1 MKYRTLS
8 QLKLLIWKNML
19 LQKRS
24 LMWTLLE
31 LGIPMLFV
39 VILLVLRQQV
49 DSASR
54 PAVEYADFSI
64 TATVDDFYEPVDG
77 EPIHS
82 VCFSPVQLYFTPK
95 NNLTIQIM
103 SIVNS
108 RLRLLSKAY
117 ENEHTMVEDIMKEL
131 NQLDLCGCSA
141 YGAVVFEEGFLNEAG
156 LGEELKYK
164 IRLSNTPRN
173 SQSRRGTWNIGQASL
188 FNVGHGWKTN
198 ALYAFPP
205 QNGPRQS
212 NSTDGGKP
220 GYWREGFLIL
230 QHAIDKAIIRMLA
243 SNVTD
248 VDKFHVHLKRFV
260 YPPYVDNPFITVIQQ
275 HLPVI
280 ILLSFA
286 FSVVYI
292 SRTVVMDK
300 ELRVKVNNH
309 SYHDSNTLNRIYAC
323 DGLEIL
329 GSFSGAFYLQLPQ
342 AGVHLNHVDAF
353 PVHQHKRQENT
364 GEIGPQRC
372 VVLFLNLFG
381 YVSLLLLCRWIVF
394 QKWYGNV
401 VAGCTGLVWCSLYW
415 PYFFIQPRYASV
427 LRSTKLL
434 TCLLVNSAM
443 SYGIQLI
450 GILEGQ
456 NVGLQWYNLFH
467 RGTMYNNLSMI
478 EVIGMLLVDAVLCL
492 SIAWYVEAAKPRFN
506 SIRQFISSKFCH
518 KLFGSRRRKDSIG
531 QVSSESSAS
540 NSAVGHFEDCDNP
553 ARVTVS
559 IRKLYKIYENQSSG
573 RKTAVEDL
581 TLDLYYGQITALLGH
596 NGAGKSTT
604 ISILTGVLAPSCG
617 SVTINGMD
625 MRKHFDKIQTT
636 LGYCPQYNP
645 LFACMTVYEHLKFY
659 CKLKGRQL
667 MPTEVDRLLHLL
679 NLESKRHSLADH
691 LSGGM
696 KRKLCVAIALIGGSE
711 VVLLDEPTTGMDPR
725 ARHDAWQLLLEE
737 KQYRTMLLTTHF
749 MEEADLLGDRIAVLS
764 NGTLQCCGTSF
775 FLKRQFV
782 AIVLQTGDGYRLKVI
797 FKYAGKEKA
806 EQLLKL
812 IEEYIP
818 GAQLSNCIGTEAI
831 YTVPLIKGPKLHAL
845 FASIEQKLDQ
855 YDVESFGLSIVTME
869 EVFLRVSPKEPAVD
883 NGQAHLSAL
892 ADELDHKLETLNR
905 RSRLN
910 KGFKLARQQFWA
922 LVVKRTLDA
931 VRNGRL
937 LLVQWGVPVL
947 FVAVALA
954 INRCLPDE
962 RHSPALP
969 LTVETYGPTRIGVY
983 SDARLDGL
991 LADQY
996 RLQFSTEQTVEVV
1009 DDGNFTR
1016 FVLERIEL
1024 SDQALFDRRYV
1035 VGASFEAGSNGTVH
1049 LTGHFN
1055 NQPLH
1060 AVAVSLNA
1068 LDNALLRY
1076 ADDHTGEG
1084 HWRSLTTVNEPLPA
1098 TEFDRLVNW
1107 FEVGVTEFNLAF
1119 NLVFGFS
1126 LSTGTF
1132 VLFSITERLSGAKHL
1147 QQLCHVEPALFW
1159 VANFVCDFVVYL
1171 FTVFSVLLVFVAFD
1185 VDVLIDGWRCL
1196 HTLLLFVLYGWATI
1210 PFMYV
1215 ASFFF
1220 DSATAGYVKMTV
1232 FNLLSGNGLL
1242 TLVVITVLL
1251 LLNMTDLHE
1260 TLTWVFMALF
1270 PNFCLGQALSTYY
1283 FNYFVFSSCEPL
1295 MPFCEFTPDAFCC
1308 GQDTFTGDQLRWKR
1322 PGIGRF
1328 LFFLFL
1334 HGTLSMLLLLL
1345 WIDTRR
1351 PRDRD
1356 HWSRSV
1362 GQLLLRIRRRLFE
1375 CTRHGGGASQQRL
1388 TDRENH
1394 DSETVRTETCC
1405 GEPLLRVER
1414 LRKEYGSGDRRLV
1427 AVDGVS
1433 FQVLGGECFGLLGC
1447 NGAGKTSTFRM
1458 LSGEQAI
1465 DAGDAFVHHTSL
1477 RLRWNEAKS
1486 MIGYCPQFDALLDNL
1501 TVAETLTLFARLH
1514 GILAGDLG
1522 DVIDS
1527 AADSVGLSAFK
1538 RQRVECLSGG
1548 NKRKLSL
1555 AIALINCP
1563 PVLLLDEPTSGVD
1576 PASRRTIWKI
1586 LESARRA
1593 GVSIVL
1599 TSHRYT
1605 FADQIPVQ
1613 MSYLVVH
1620 ISNMEECE
1628 ALCSRLAIM
1637 AGGEIK
1643 CTGSPQQLKS
1653 KYGKGYLLIVRVKSE
1668 QLIVPFVRMLEQS
1681 FPGLSVET
1689 LETMI
1694 EPCGIVDY
1702 MLSQPSLEQIFLTC
1716 VSL

>member
-1 MKYRTLS
+1 
-8 QLKLLIWKNML
+8 ML

-300 ELRVKVNNH
+300 ELRVKEYMRVMGLKFWVH
-309 SYHDSNTLNRIYAC
+309 SAAHFICNFLKLAFISIMLTLFLCISINDKKILVKSDPSAVLFFFLIYSATSVC
-323 DGLEIL
+323 YCFVV
-329 GSFSGAFYLQLPQ
+329 GSFFK
-342 AGVHLNHVDAF
+342 N
-353 PVHQHKRQENT
+353 
-364 GEIGPQRC
+364 
-372 VVLFLNLFG
+372 
-381 YVSLLLLCRWIVF
+381 
-394 QKWYGNV
+394 GNV

-492 SIAWYVEAAKPRFN
+492 SIAWYVEAAKPRYN

-775 FLKRQFV
+775 FLKRQF
-782 AIVLQTGDGYRLKVI
+782 GDGYRLKVI

-969 LTVETYGPTRIGVY
+969 LTVETYGSTRIGVY

>member
-1 MKYRTLS
+1 
-8 QLKLLIWKNML
+8 ML

-300 ELRVKVNNH
+300 ELRVKEYMRVMGLKFWVH
-309 SYHDSNTLNRIYAC
+309 SAAHFICNFLKLAFISIMLTLFLCISINDKKILVKSDPSAVLFFFLIYSATSVC
-323 DGLEIL
+323 YCFVV
-329 GSFSGAFYLQLPQ
+329 GSFFKNGTVEFKKFKFVS
-342 AGVHLNHVDAF
+342 
-353 PVHQHKRQENT
+353 
-364 GEIGPQRC
+364 
-372 VVLFLNLFG
+372 VLFIH
-381 YVSLLLLCRWIVF
+381 SC
-394 QKWYGNV
+394 NV

-492 SIAWYVEAAKPRFN
+492 SIAWYVEAAKPRYN

-775 FLKRQFV
+775 FLKRQF
-782 AIVLQTGDGYRLKVI
+782 GDGYRLKVI

-969 LTVETYGPTRIGVY
+969 LTVETYGSTRIGVY

>member
-103 SIVNS
+103 NIVNS

-280 ILLSFA
+280 VLLSFA

-300 ELRVKVNNH
+300 ELRVKEYMRVMGLKFWVH
-309 SYHDSNTLNRIYAC
+309 SAAHFICNFLKLAFISIMLTLFLCISINDKKILVKSDPSAVLFFFLIYSATSVC
-323 DGLEIL
+323 YCFVV
-329 GSFSGAFYLQLPQ
+329 GSFFK
-342 AGVHLNHVDAF
+342 N
-353 PVHQHKRQENT
+353 
-364 GEIGPQRC
+364 
-372 VVLFLNLFG
+372 
-381 YVSLLLLCRWIVF
+381 
-394 QKWYGNV
+394 GNV

-492 SIAWYVEAAKPRFN
+492 SIAWYVEAAKPQYN

-775 FLKRQFV
+775 FLKRQF
-782 AIVLQTGDGYRLKVI
+782 GDGYRLKVI

-892 ADELDHKLETLNR
+892 ADELDHTILELETLNR

-991 LADQY
+991 LANQY

-1232 FNLLSGNGLL
+1232 FNLLSGLL

-1334 HGTLSMLLLLL
+1334 HGTLSVLLLLL

-1362 GQLLLRIRRRLFE
+1362 GQLLLGIRRRLFE

-1613 MSYLVVH
+1613 MS
-1620 ISNMEECE
+1620 MEECE

-1681 FPGLSVET
+1681 FPGLSVEEIHGTQMHCIIPFQSSTWSGLFQT

>member
-103 SIVNS
+103 NIVNS

-280 ILLSFA
+280 VLLSFA

-300 ELRVKVNNH
+300 ELRVKEYMRVMGLKFWVH
-309 SYHDSNTLNRIYAC
+309 SAAHFICNFLKLAFISIMLTLFLCISINDKKILVKSDPSAVLFFFLIYSATSVC
-323 DGLEIL
+323 YCFVV
-329 GSFSGAFYLQLPQ
+329 GSFFKNEVQ
-342 AGVHLNHVDAF
+342 V
-353 PVHQHKRQENT
+353 R
-364 GEIGPQRC
+364 IG
-372 VVLFLNLFG
+372 FIYSF
-381 YVSLLLLCRWIVF
+381 VF
-394 QKWYGNV
+394 VCHRRFTGNV

-492 SIAWYVEAAKPRFN
+492 SIAWYVEAAKPRYN

-775 FLKRQFV
+775 FLKRQF
-782 AIVLQTGDGYRLKVI
+782 GDGYRLKVI

-1334 HGTLSMLLLLL
+1334 HGTLSVLLLLL

-1362 GQLLLRIRRRLFE
+1362 GQLLLGIRRRLFE

-1605 FADQIPVQ
+1605 FADRIPVQ

>member
-1 MKYRTLS
+1 LNMKYRTLS

-31 LGIPMLFV
+31 LGLPMLFII
-39 VILLVLRQQV
+39 ILLVLRQQV

-82 VCFSPVQLYFTPK
+82 VCFNPVQLYFTPK

-103 SIVNS
+103 SIVNN

-141 YGAVVFEEGFLNEAG
+141 YGAVVFEDGFLNETG

-230 QHAIDKAIIRMLA
+230 QHAIDKAVISMLA
-243 SNVTD
+243 SNLTD

-280 ILLSFA
+280 MLLSFA

-300 ELRVKVNNH
+300 ELRVKEYMRVMGLKLWVH
-309 SYHDSNTLNRIYAC
+309 SAAHFICNFLKLAFISAMLTLFLCISINDKKILVKSDPSAVFFFFLIYSATSIC
-323 DGLEIL
+323 YCFAV
-329 GSFSGAFYLQLPQ
+329 GSFFK
-342 AGVHLNHVDAF
+342 N
-353 PVHQHKRQENT
+353 
-364 GEIGPQRC
+364 
-372 VVLFLNLFG
+372 
-381 YVSLLLLCRWIVF
+381 
-394 QKWYGNV
+394 GNV

-492 SIAWYVEAAKPRFN
+492 SIAWYVEAAKPRYN
-506 SIRQFISSKFCH
+506 SIRQFIS
-518 KLFGSRRRKDSIG
+518 LFGSRRRKESIE
-531 QVSSESSAS
+531 QASKESSAS
-540 NSAVGHFEDCDNP
+540 NSGVGHFEDYNNP

-559 IRKLYKIYENQSSG
+559 IRKLYKIYENQSSA

-617 SVTINGMD
+617 SITINGMD
-625 MRKHFDKIQTT
+625 IRKHFDKIQTT

-645 LFACMTVYEHLKFY
+645 LFACMTVYEHLIFY

-667 MPTEVDRLLHLL
+667 MPTEVNRLLHLL

-775 FLKRQFV
+775 FLKRQF
-782 AIVLQTGDGYRLKVI
+782 GDGYRLKVI
-797 FKYAGKEKA
+797 FKYTGEGKA

-818 GAQLSNCIGTEAI
+818 GAQLSNCIGTEAV
-831 YTVPLIKGPKLHAL
+831 YTVPLIKGAKLHAL
-845 FASIEQKLDQ
+845 FSSIEQKLDH

-883 NGQAHLSAL
+883 DHQVRVSTPSS
-892 ADELDHKLETLNR
+892 ELDHKLEKLNTR
-905 RSRLN
+905 NRLN
-910 KGFKLARQQFWA
+910 KGFKLARQQFQA
-922 LVVKRTLDA
+922 LVVKRMLDA

-954 INRCLPDE
+954 INRSLPDE
-962 RHSPALP
+962 RRSPALV
-969 LTVETYGPTRIGVY
+969 LSVETYGSTRIGVY
-983 SDARLDGL
+983 SDDQLDRL

-996 RLQFSTEQTVEVV
+996 RLQFSNEQTVELVK
-1009 DDGNFTR
+1009 DGNFTG

-1035 VGASFEAGSNGTVH
+1035 IAAAFESGSNGSVH

-1068 LDNALLRY
+1068 LDNALLGY
-1076 ADDHTGEG
+1076 VVDGQTGPG
-1084 HWRSLTTVNEPLPA
+1084 RGRSTLTTINEPLPA

-1126 LSTGTF
+1126 LSAGTF
-1132 VLFSITERLSGAKHL
+1132 VLFSINERRSGSKHL
-1147 QQLCHVEPALFW
+1147 QLLCKVQPALFW
-1159 VANFVCDFVVYL
+1159 AANFLCDFTVYL
-1171 FTVFSVLLVFVAFD
+1171 FTVCSVLLVFVAFD

-1196 HTLLLFVLYGWATI
+1196 HTLLLFVLYGWAMI

-1220 DSATAGYVKMTV
+1220 HSATGGYVKMTV
-1232 FNLLSGNGLL
+1232 FNLLSGLL

-1251 LLNMTDLHE
+1251 LLNMTDLHK
-1260 TLTWVFMALF
+1260 TLTWIFMALF

-1308 GQDTFTGDQLRWKR
+1308 GQDTFTSDQLRWKH
-1322 PGIGRF
+1322 PGVGRF

-1334 HGTLSMLLLLL
+1334 HGTLYVLLLLL
-1345 WIDTRR
+1345 WIDTGR

-1362 GQLLLRIRRRLFE
+1362 GQLLLETSRRLFE
-1375 CTRHGGGASQQRL
+1375 FSRHGTSASASQQRL
-1388 TDRENH
+1388 TDRDENR
-1394 DSETVRTETCC
+1394 DSETVREETSRD
-1405 GEPLLRVER
+1405 EPLLRVER
-1414 LRKEYGSGDRRLV
+1414 LRKEYGSGERRLV

-1433 FQVLGGECFGLLGC
+1433 FQVPAGECFGLLGC

-1465 DAGDAFVHHTSL
+1465 DAGDAFVNRTSL
-1477 RLRWNEAKS
+1477 RFHWTEAKS
-1486 MIGYCPQFDALLDNL
+1486 MIGYCPQFDAVLDNL
-1501 TVAETLTLFARLH
+1501 TVTETLTLFARLH
-1514 GILAGDLG
+1514 GILASDLD
-1522 DVIDS
+1522 DVVNS

-1538 RQRVECLSGG
+1538 QHRIECLSGG

-1599 TSHRYT
+1599 TSH
-1605 FADQIPVQ
+1605 
-1613 MSYLVVH
+1613 S
-1620 ISNMEECE
+1620 MEECE
-1628 ALCSRLAIM
+1628 ALCNRLAIM
-1637 AGGEIK
+1637 VDGEIK

-1668 QLIVPFVRMLEQS
+1668 QLIVPFVRTLEQS
-1681 FPGLSVET
+1681 FPGLTVEEIHGTQMHCIIPFQSSTWSGLFQT

>member
-1 MKYRTLS
+1 
-8 QLKLLIWKNML
+8 
-19 LQKRS
+19 
-24 LMWTLLE
+24 
-31 LGIPMLFV
+31 
-39 VILLVLRQQV
+39 
-49 DSASR
+49 
-54 PAVEYADFSI
+54 
-64 TATVDDFYEPVDG
+64 
-77 EPIHS
+77 
-82 VCFSPVQLYFTPK
+82 
-95 NNLTIQIM
+95 
-103 SIVNS
+103 
-108 RLRLLSKAY
+108 
-117 ENEHTMVEDIMKEL
+117 MVEDIMKEL

-275 HLPVI
+275 HLPRC
-280 ILLSFA
+280 LHLQNCGHGQ
-286 FSVVYI
+286 
-292 SRTVVMDK
+292 
-300 ELRVKVNNH
+300 RVA
-309 SYHDSNTLNRIYAC
+309 RQGIYAC

-342 AGVHLNHVDAF
+342 AGVHLDHVDAF

-381 YVSLLLLCRWIVF
+381 YVEVQVRIGFIYSFVF
-394 QKWYGNV
+394 VCHRRCAGNV

-492 SIAWYVEAAKPRFN
+492 SIAWYVEAAKPRYN

-518 KLFGSRRRKDSIG
+518 KLFGSRRRKNSIG

-553 ARVTVS
+553 ARVT
-559 IRKLYKIYENQSSG
+559 IYENQSSG

-892 ADELDHKLETLNR
+892 ADELDHSKQTGNTEQKKSVEQGLQVGQAAVLGVGGEEDAGRGTQWSTVVGAVGRAGAVRRGGVGDQSLLAR
-905 RSRLN
+905 RTPLPRTASDSGDVRSDAHRRLQRRTARRAPGRPVSASIRARTDRTVRPGSVRPALRGRGVVRSRLQRHRPLD
-910 KGFKLARQQFWA
+910 GPFQQPAPARGGRALPVADDGQRAVAGHRVRPAGQLVRSGRDGVQFGVQ
-922 LVVKRTLDA
+922 L
-931 VRNGRL
+931 GIRL
-937 LLVQWGVPVL
+937 LPVDRH
-947 FVAVALA
+947 VRAVLDYRTSVRRQALA
-954 INRCLPDE
+954 AAVP
-962 RHSPALP
+962 
-969 LTVETYGPTRIGVY
+969 
-983 SDARLDGL
+983 
-991 LADQY
+991 
-996 RLQFSTEQTVEVV
+996 
-1009 DDGNFTR
+1009 
-1016 FVLERIEL
+1016 
-1024 SDQALFDRRYV
+1024 RR
-1035 VGASFEAGSNGTVH
+1035 
-1049 LTGHFN
+1049 TG
-1055 NQPLH
+1055 
-1060 AVAVSLNA
+1060 
-1068 LDNALLRY
+1068 ALLGRQ
-1076 ADDHTGEG
+1076 
-1084 HWRSLTTVNEPLPA
+1084 L
-1098 TEFDRLVNW
+1098 RLR
-1107 FEVGVTEFNLAF
+1107 F
-1119 NLVFGFS
+1119 
-1126 LSTGTF
+1126 
-1132 VLFSITERLSGAKHL
+1132 
-1147 QQLCHVEPALFW
+1147 C
-1159 VANFVCDFVVYL
+1159 C
-1171 FTVFSVLLVFVAFD
+1171 LLVY
-1185 VDVLIDGWRCL
+1185 C
-1196 HTLLLFVLYGWATI
+1196 
-1210 PFMYV
+1210 
-1215 ASFFF
+1215 FFC
-1220 DSATAGYVKMTV
+1220 AAGV
-1232 FNLLSGNGLL
+1232 
-1242 TLVVITVLL
+1242 
-1251 LLNMTDLHE
+1251 
-1260 TLTWVFMALF
+1260 
-1270 PNFCLGQALSTYY
+1270 
-1283 FNYFVFSSCEPL
+1283 
-1295 MPFCEFTPDAFCC
+1295 
-1308 GQDTFTGDQLRWKR
+1308 R
-1322 PGIGRF
+1322 RF
-1328 LFFLFL
+1328 
-1334 HGTLSMLLLLL
+1334 
-1345 WIDTRR
+1345 
-1351 PRDRD
+1351 
-1356 HWSRSV
+1356 
-1362 GQLLLRIRRRLFE
+1362 RRR
-1375 CTRHGGGASQQRL
+1375 RA
-1388 TDRENH
+1388 
-1394 DSETVRTETCC
+1394 
-1405 GEPLLRVER
+1405 
-1414 LRKEYGSGDRRLV
+1414 DRRLALLAHAALV
-1427 AVDGVS
+1427 RLVRLGDDTVHVRGVV
-1433 FQVLGGECFGLLGC
+1433 F
-1447 NGAGKTSTFRM
+1447 
-1458 LSGEQAI
+1458 
-1465 DAGDAFVHHTSL
+1465 L
-1477 RLRWNEAKS
+1477 RLCYRWIRQN
-1486 MIGYCPQFDALLDNL
+1486 D
-1501 TVAETLTLFARLH
+1501 RL
-1514 GILAGDLG
+1514 
-1522 DVIDS
+1522 
-1527 AADSVGLSAFK
+1527 
-1538 RQRVECLSGG
+1538 
-1548 NKRKLSL
+1548 
-1555 AIALINCP
+1555 
-1563 PVLLLDEPTSGVD
+1563 
-1576 PASRRTIWKI
+1576 
-1586 LESARRA
+1586 
-1593 GVSIVL
+1593 
-1599 TSHRYT
+1599 
-1605 FADQIPVQ
+1605 
-1613 MSYLVVH
+1613 
-1620 ISNMEECE
+1620 
-1628 ALCSRLAIM
+1628 
-1637 AGGEIK
+1637 
-1643 CTGSPQQLKS
+1643 
-1653 KYGKGYLLIVRVKSE
+1653 
-1668 QLIVPFVRMLEQS
+1668 
-1681 FPGLSVET
+1681 
-1689 LETMI
+1689 
-1694 EPCGIVDY
+1694 
-1702 MLSQPSLEQIFLTC
+1702 
-1716 VSL
+1716 

>member
-1 MKYRTLS
+1 
-8 QLKLLIWKNML
+8 ML

-300 ELRVKVNNH
+300 ELRVKEYMRVMGLKFWVH
-309 SYHDSNTLNRIYAC
+309 SAAHFICNFLKLAFISIMLTLFLCISINDKKILVKSDPSAVLFFFLIYSATSVC
-323 DGLEIL
+323 YCFVV
-329 GSFSGAFYLQLPQ
+329 GSFFKNGTVEFKKFKFVS
-342 AGVHLNHVDAF
+342 
-353 PVHQHKRQENT
+353 
-364 GEIGPQRC
+364 
-372 VVLFLNLFG
+372 VLFIH
-381 YVSLLLLCRWIVF
+381 SC
-394 QKWYGNV
+394 NV

-492 SIAWYVEAAKPRFN
+492 SIAWYVEAAKPRYN

-969 LTVETYGPTRIGVY
+969 LTVETYGSTRIGVY

-1599 TSHRYT
+1599 TSH
-1605 FADQIPVQ
+1605 
-1613 MSYLVVH
+1613 S
-1620 ISNMEECE
+1620 MEECE

>member
-1 MKYRTLS
+1 
-8 QLKLLIWKNML
+8 ML

-300 ELRVKVNNH
+300 ELRVKEYMRVMGLKFWVH
-309 SYHDSNTLNRIYAC
+309 SAAHFICNFLKLAFISIMLTLFLCISINDKKILVKSDPSAVLFFFLIYSATSVC
-323 DGLEIL
+323 YCFVV
-329 GSFSGAFYLQLPQ
+329 GSFFKNGTVEFKKFKFVS
-342 AGVHLNHVDAF
+342 
-353 PVHQHKRQENT
+353 
-364 GEIGPQRC
+364 
-372 VVLFLNLFG
+372 VLFIH
-381 YVSLLLLCRWIVF
+381 SC
-394 QKWYGNV
+394 NV

-492 SIAWYVEAAKPRFN
+492 SIAWYVEAAKPRYN

-969 LTVETYGPTRIGVY
+969 LTVETYGSTRIGVY

>member
-1 MKYRTLS
+1 MKIYSTSFTVLLIAIDYLQQSKSRFNNRELFLKMVLWATVFLDNLLNMKYRTLS

-212 NSTDGGKP
+212 NSTDGG
-220 GYWREGFLIL
+220 YWREGFLIL

-300 ELRVKVNNH
+300 ELRVKEYMRVMGLKFWVH
-309 SYHDSNTLNRIYAC
+309 SAAHFICNFLKLAFISIMLTLFLCISINDKKILVKSDPSAVLFFFLIYSATSVC
-323 DGLEIL
+323 YCFVV
-329 GSFSGAFYLQLPQ
+329 GSFFKNG
-342 AGVHLNHVDAF
+342 
-353 PVHQHKRQENT
+353 T
-364 GEIGPQRC
+364 
-372 VVLFLNLFG
+372 
-381 YVSLLLLCRWIVF
+381 
-394 QKWYGNV
+394 
-401 VAGCTGLVWCSLYW
+401 
-415 PYFFIQPRYASV
+415 PRYASV

-559 IRKLYKIYENQSSG
+559 ICKLYKIYENQSSG

-696 KRKLCVAIALIGGSE
+696 KRKLCVAIALIGGSELSLFRE

-1232 FNLLSGNGLL
+1232 FNLLSGN
-1242 TLVVITVLL
+1242 TVVV
-1251 LLNMTDLHE
+1251 
-1260 TLTWVFMALF
+1260 
-1270 PNFCLGQALSTYY
+1270 
-1283 FNYFVFSSCEPL
+1283 
-1295 MPFCEFTPDAFCC
+1295 
-1308 GQDTFTGDQLRWKR
+1308 
-1322 PGIGRF
+1322 
-1328 LFFLFL
+1328 
-1334 HGTLSMLLLLL
+1334 
-1345 WIDTRR
+1345 
-1351 PRDRD
+1351 
-1356 HWSRSV
+1356 
-1362 GQLLLRIRRRLFE
+1362 
-1375 CTRHGGGASQQRL
+1375 CTGGGL
-1388 TDRENH
+1388 
-1394 DSETVRTETCC
+1394 
-1405 GEPLLRVER
+1405 
-1414 LRKEYGSGDRRLV
+1414 
-1427 AVDGVS
+1427 
-1433 FQVLGGECFGLLGC
+1433 
-1447 NGAGKTSTFRM
+1447 
-1458 LSGEQAI
+1458 
-1465 DAGDAFVHHTSL
+1465 
-1477 RLRWNEAKS
+1477 
-1486 MIGYCPQFDALLDNL
+1486 
-1501 TVAETLTLFARLH
+1501 
-1514 GILAGDLG
+1514 
-1522 DVIDS
+1522 
-1527 AADSVGLSAFK
+1527 
-1538 RQRVECLSGG
+1538 
-1548 NKRKLSL
+1548 
-1555 AIALINCP
+1555 
-1563 PVLLLDEPTSGVD
+1563 
-1576 PASRRTIWKI
+1576 
-1586 LESARRA
+1586 
-1593 GVSIVL
+1593 
-1599 TSHRYT
+1599 
-1605 FADQIPVQ
+1605 
-1613 MSYLVVH
+1613 
-1620 ISNMEECE
+1620 
-1628 ALCSRLAIM
+1628 
-1637 AGGEIK
+1637 
-1643 CTGSPQQLKS
+1643 
-1653 KYGKGYLLIVRVKSE
+1653 
-1668 QLIVPFVRMLEQS
+1668 
-1681 FPGLSVET
+1681 
-1689 LETMI
+1689 
-1694 EPCGIVDY
+1694 
-1702 MLSQPSLEQIFLTC
+1702 
-1716 VSL
+1716 

>member
-54 PAVEYADFSI
+54 QAVEYADFSI

-300 ELRVKVNNH
+300 ELRVKEYMRVMGLKFWVH
-309 SYHDSNTLNRIYAC
+309 SAAHFICNFLKLAFISTMLTLFLCISINDKKILVKSDPSAVLFFFLIYSATSVC
-323 DGLEIL
+323 YCFVV
-329 GSFSGAFYLQLPQ
+329 GSFFK
-342 AGVHLNHVDAF
+342 N
-353 PVHQHKRQENT
+353 
-364 GEIGPQRC
+364 
-372 VVLFLNLFG
+372 
-381 YVSLLLLCRWIVF
+381 
-394 QKWYGNV
+394 GNV

-492 SIAWYVEAAKPRFN
+492 SIAWYVEAAKPRYN

-518 KLFGSRRRKDSIG
+518 KLFGSRRRKNSIG

-667 MPTEVDRLLHLL
+667 MPTEVDRLLNLL

-775 FLKRQFV
+775 FLKRQF
-782 AIVLQTGDGYRLKVI
+782 GDGYRLKVI

-996 RLQFSTEQTVEVV
+996 RLQFSTEQTVELV

-1084 HWRSLTTVNEPLPA
+1084 HCRSLTTVNEPLPA

-1132 VLFSITERLSGAKHL
+1132 VLFSITERRSGAKHL

-1232 FNLLSGNGLL
+1232 FNLLSGLL

-1334 HGTLSMLLLLL
+1334 HGTLSVVLLLL
-1345 WIDTRR
+1345 WIDTDR

-1362 GQLLLRIRRRLFE
+1362 GQLLLGIRRRLSE

-1394 DSETVRTETCC
+1394 DNETGRTETSC

-1599 TSHRYT
+1599 TSH
-1605 FADQIPVQ
+1605 
-1613 MSYLVVH
+1613 S
-1620 ISNMEECE
+1620 MEECE

-1681 FPGLSVET
+1681 FPGLSVEEIHGTQMHCIIPFQSSTWSGLFQT

>member
-1 MKYRTLS
+1 LNMKYRTLS

-103 SIVNS
+103 NIVNS

-117 ENEHTMVEDIMKEL
+117 ENERTMVEDIMKEL

-248 VDKFHVHLKRFV
+248 VDKFQVHLKRFV

-280 ILLSFA
+280 VLLSFA

-300 ELRVKVNNH
+300 ELRVKEYMRVMGLKFWVH
-309 SYHDSNTLNRIYAC
+309 SAAHFICNFLKLAFISIMLTLFLCISINDKKILVKSDPSAVLFFFLIYSATSVC
-323 DGLEIL
+323 YCFVV
-329 GSFSGAFYLQLPQ
+329 GSFFKNG
-342 AGVHLNHVDAF
+342 
-353 PVHQHKRQENT
+353 T
-364 GEIGPQRC
+364 
-372 VVLFLNLFG
+372 
-381 YVSLLLLCRWIVF
+381 
-394 QKWYGNV
+394 
-401 VAGCTGLVWCSLYW
+401 
-415 PYFFIQPRYASV
+415 PRYASV

-492 SIAWYVEAAKPRFN
+492 SIAWYVEAAKPRYN

-596 NGAGKSTT
+596 NGAGKS
-604 ISILTGVLAPSCG
+604 VLAPSCG

-775 FLKRQFV
+775 FLKRQFGKRNSSCV

-1334 HGTLSMLLLLL
+1334 HGTLSVLLLLL

-1351 PRDRD
+1351 PRNRD

-1362 GQLLLRIRRRLFE
+1362 GQLLLGIRRRLFE

-1681 FPGLSVET
+1681 FPGLSVEEIHGTQMHCIIPFQSSTWSGLFQT